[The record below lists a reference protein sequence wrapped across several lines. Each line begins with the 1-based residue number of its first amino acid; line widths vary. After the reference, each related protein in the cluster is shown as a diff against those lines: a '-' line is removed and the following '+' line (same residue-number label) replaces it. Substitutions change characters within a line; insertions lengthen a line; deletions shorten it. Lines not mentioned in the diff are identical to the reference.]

1 MESYATEAPE
11 IASDPAKF
19 EKDSGFRSL
28 EAESATQ
35 DRVDRHVVD
44 FDGPDDPEN
53 PLNWSNTRKW
63 CLVGLISAMTLVT
76 NLATLMC
83 APAAPLILREFS
95 SNNQLYQTLLVSI
108 WELGEAFG
116 PLFIAPLSE
125 IYGRAPVYNA
135 VNILFCIFSIAGA
148 VSTNMHMFIAFRFLN
163 GITVGAIVLNPCIVG
178 DLFVTERRGNAMA
191 IEGIAPLIG
200 PVLGPVIGGYV
211 SQAIGWRWLFWLAAI
226 FAGVT
231 EIGFLAFFRE
241 TYKVR
246 ILERKAARLRKVT
259 GDDSYRSVHHVTHT
273 IMGFLTVSVMRPAR
287 MLFLS
292 PVIFLLGLY
301 VALVYAYTYVL
312 LTTMTEVFEQ
322 RYGFSTGSASLT
334 FLGLGIGLTAGLL
347 LCQATLDR
355 YVSRAQTRGAMTPE
369 QRLPPMIAG
378 GLVIPAALLWYG
390 WTVQARAPWTAP
402 VVATATLGFGVAA
415 TVLPAFSYLVD
426 AFGLHSA
433 SAVAATICLRCVA
446 GAAFPLV
453 APSLYDRLGVG
464 WGTSVLAVVALVFL
478 PVPLLLMRF
487 GERVRLRSRLLVT
500 Y

>member
-1 MESYATEAPE
+1 MGEVAPE
-11 IASDPAKF
+11 VPEIPPDLTKLEHDAEF
-19 EKDSGFRSL
+19 GSL
-28 EAESATQ
+28 EAEKATQ
-35 DRVDRHVVD
+35 DEVDIHVVD

-63 CLVGLISAMTLVT
+63 GLVGLISAMTLVT

-135 VNILFCIFSIAGA
+135 VNIFFCIFSIAGA
-148 VSTNMHMFIAFRFLN
+148 VSTNIHMFIAFRFLN
-163 GITVGAIVLNPCIVG
+163 GITVGAIVLNPSIVG
-178 DLFVTERRGNAMA
+178 DLFVTEKRGNAMA

-231 EIGFLAFFRE
+231 EIGFLALFRE

-246 ILERKAARLRKVT
+246 ILERKAARLRKST

-273 IMGFLTVSVMRPAR
+273 MVRFLTVSVMRPAR
-287 MLFLS
+287 MLVLS

-312 LTTMTEVFEQ
+312 LTTLTEVFETK
-322 RYGFSTGSASLT
+322 YDFSTGSASLT

-355 YVSRAQTRGAMTPE
+355 YVERMKTRGGMKPE
-369 QRLPPMIAG
+369 QRLPPMIIG
-378 GLVIPAALLWYG
+378 GLVIPIALLWYG
-390 WTVQARAPWTAP
+390 WTVQAHVQWIAPII
-402 VVATATLGFGVAA
+402 ATAVLGFGVAA
-415 TVLPAFSYLVD
+415 TILPSFSYLVD
-426 AFGLHSA
+426 AFGVHSA
-433 SAVAATICLRCVA
+433 SAIAATISLRCVA

-453 APSLYDRLGVG
+453 APRLYDDLGVG
-464 WGTSVLAVVALVFL
+464 WGTSVLAFIALVFL

-487 GERVRLRSRLLVT
+487 GERARMKSRLLVT
-500 Y
+500 F